1 MLDSPSRSI
10 TSSDFERTA
19 SIHLAE
25 VHSRRRTLFS
35 LTDSSSVLSKTRMM
49 AATATLLSVPVA
61 DAKNPLVSHSIEM
74 TKRKNQ
80 ENLLSTIKK
89 QPVHF
94 LSASPQQLPVMSAF
108 ETETDVST
116 SDAWTHSTDRR
127 QRWVFFNETFSNK
140 DRQCSFLSPN
150 MYIVQE

>member
-1 MLDSPSRSI
+1 
-10 TSSDFERTA
+10 
-19 SIHLAE
+19 
-25 VHSRRRTLFS
+25 
-35 LTDSSSVLSKTRMM
+35 M
-49 AATATLLSVPVA
+49 AKTATLLSVPVA

-89 QPVHF
+89 QPVQF

-116 SDAWTHSTDRR
+116 SEAWTHRTDRR
-127 QRWVFFNETFSNK
+127 PRWVFFDGTFLNK
-140 DRQCSFLSPN
+140 DRERSFLSSN
-150 MYIVQE
+150 TYTVQE